1 MLARDHVQ
9 IETIE
14 WTRTC
19 MIHFWA
25 ACARAVAVPVT
36 FYKIAAIFTAIAGVF
51 RLALPQLG
59 NALGR

>member
-1 MLARDHVQ
+1 
-9 IETIE
+9 
-14 WTRTC
+14 